1 MINVTIW
8 NEDSV
13 ASTHEDV
20 LKVYPQ
26 GLNGALYDFL
36 SKNENMNVRTANLD
50 EPECGLPDEIL
61 NSTDVL
67 LWWGHG
73 KHHLVPD
80 DLVKKV
86 HDRVLRGMGIIFL
99 HSAHFSHPFISLMG
113 TTCSL
118 KWRDG
123 DRERLWT
130 VLPNHPIA
138 KGLPEFF
145 ELEEEEMYGERFD
158 IPQPDELIFLGWFSG
173 GEVFRSGCV
182 WYRGLGKVFY
192 FQPGHETNPTYLN
205 ENIQKVIT
213 NGVNFVAPDKI
224 VDEIDCPHAQ
234 PVEASWNE
242 RHPNAKI

>member
-1 MINVTIW
+1 MINVTVW

-13 ASTHEDV
+13 NSTGESV
-20 LKVYPQ
+20 LKVYPK

-50 EPECGLPDEIL
+50 EPECGLPDDIL
-61 NSTDVL
+61 ESTDVL

-80 DLVKKV
+80 ELVKKI
-86 HDRVLRGMGIIFL
+86 HNRVLRGMGIIFL

-192 FQPGHETNPTYLN
+192 FQPGHETNPTYYN
-205 ENIQKVIT
+205 ENIQKVI
-213 NGVNFVAPDKI
+213 NNAVNWVAPENV
-224 VDEIDCPHAQ
+224 VDNIDCPFAE
-234 PVEASWNE
+234 PVEASWND

>member
-8 NEDSV
+8 NEDSIQT
-13 ASTHEDV
+13 THEDV
-20 LKVYPQ
+20 LNVYPK
-26 GLNGALYDFL
+26 GLNGALADFL
-36 SKNENMNVRTANLD
+36 GTNENMNVRTANLE
-50 EPECGLPDEIL
+50 EPECGLTDEIL
-61 NSTDVL
+61 ESTDVL

-80 DLVKKV
+80 ELVKKI
-86 HDRVLRGMGIIFL
+86 HNRVLRGMGMVFL
-99 HSAHFSHPFISLMG
+99 HSAHFSKPFQSLMG

-130 VLPNHPIA
+130 ILPNHPIA
-138 KGLPEFF
+138 KGLPEYF

-158 IPQPDELIFLGWFSG
+158 IPQPDELVFLGWFSG

-192 FQPGHETNPTYLN
+192 FQPGHETNPTYLDA
-205 ENIQKVIT
+205 NIQKVIT
-213 NGVNFVAPDKI
+213 NAVNWLAPDEVVK
-224 VDEIDCPHAQ
+224 EIDCPFAE

-242 RHPNAKI
+242 RHPNHKI

>member
-13 ASTHEDV
+13 ETTHEDV
-20 LKVYPQ
+20 LKVYPW
-26 GLNGALYDFL
+26 GLNGALADFL
-36 SKNENMNVRTANLD
+36 GKNENMNVRTANLE

-61 NSTDVL
+61 ESTDVL

-80 DLVKKV
+80 ELVKKV

-99 HSAHFSHPFISLMG
+99 HSAHFSHPFQSLMG

-138 KGLPEFF
+138 KGLPEYF

-213 NGVNFVAPDKI
+213 NAVNWLAPDEV
-224 VDEIDCPHAQ
+224 VDKIDCPFVE

-242 RHPNAKI
+242 RHPRLMI

>member
-8 NEDSV
+8 NEDSIQT
-13 ASTHEDV
+13 THEDV
-20 LKVYPQ
+20 LNVYPK
-26 GLNGALYDFL
+26 GLNGALADFL
-36 SKNENMNVRTANLD
+36 GTNENMNVRTANLE
-50 EPECGLPDEIL
+50 EPECGLTDEVL
-61 NSTDVL
+61 ESTDVL

-80 DLVKKV
+80 ELVKKI
-86 HDRVLRGMGIIFL
+86 HNRVLRGMGMVFL
-99 HSAHFSHPFISLMG
+99 HSAHFSKPFQSLMG

-130 VLPNHPIA
+130 ILPNHPIA
-138 KGLPEFF
+138 KGLPEYF

-158 IPQPDELIFLGWFSG
+158 IPQPDELVFLGWFSG
-173 GEVFRSGCV
+173 GDVFRSGCV

-192 FQPGHETNPTYLN
+192 FQPGHETNPTYLDA
-205 ENIQKVIT
+205 NIQKVIT
-213 NGVNFVAPDKI
+213 NAVNWLAPDEVVK
-224 VDEIDCPHAQ
+224 EIDCPFAE

-242 RHPNAKI
+242 RHPNHKI

>member
-8 NEDSV
+8 NEDSIET
-13 ASTHEDV
+13 THDDV
-20 LKVYPQ
+20 LEVYPR
-26 GLNGALYDFL
+26 GLNGALADFL
-36 SKNENMNVRTANLD
+36 KQNENMNVRTANLE

-61 NSTDVL
+61 DSTDVL

-80 DLVKKV
+80 ELVKKI
-86 HDRVLRGMGIIFL
+86 HDRVLRGMGMVFL
-99 HSAHFSHPFISLMG
+99 HSAHFSKPFQSLMG

-130 VLPNHPIA
+130 ILPNHPIA

-182 WYRGLGKVFY
+182 WNRGLGKVFY

-213 NGVNFVAPDKI
+213 NAVNWLAPDEIAEKI
-224 VDEIDCPHAQ
+224 ECPF
-234 PVEASWNE
+234 VEPIEESWNE
-242 RHPNAKI
+242 RHPNHQI